1 MERGEIDIG
10 HFFLTERD
18 GLRRREVEFLR
29 NVSGGGG

>member
-1 MERGEIDIG
+1 MERGETDIG
-10 HFFLTERD
+10 YFFLSERD